1 MWAPVLFGTI
11 GPCRCAASHARGAL
25 LRSQEGA
32 LDFEDFMAL
41 YVMDLK
47 DGPNDETEMIEAFQ
61 AFDKAGNGFIMT
73 DDLKAVSV
81 APRVTTAAEP

>member
-1 MWAPVLFGTI
+1 
-11 GPCRCAASHARGAL
+11 
-25 LRSQEGA
+25 
-32 LDFEDFMAL
+32 MAL